1 MNLQDELLNRL
12 LNKYERSGHCLP
24 GKSSNRRVGISL
36 NEAEFPY
43 YQRNRRE
50 RVEEVNAIIGRMQ
63 TAGLV
68 TFRYRKGYEGWLIDK
83 IYLNLERIPDA
94 YRAVGRL
101 PASLQARKLLEVLT
115 DAYMKTGRPWVRR
128 LIEDEQKRLREK
140 FRASRLLPDKPG
152 LAKDLFSVLQAAE
165 KEPQLMRVLSVQCF
179 QDSKHLE
186 RELLGFLLSIARHY
200 EPDTVTYSHQSEERL
215 TDNEVLAQIGI
226 LRYPEI
232 FELCGDIILTLEGTS
247 IPTAPFARGFCLQSE
262 TLAEVQGIRL
272 DGIHR
277 VYFVENRTNY
287 RALVLRGIPPDV
299 LLIYHGGFYSPA
311 HGRLFQQIAR
321 AARDDTLF
329 YFWGDLDLGGF
340 QMFERLRKNIIPGLH
355 SYRMN
360 SSELYRYLHTGKSRS
375 ADYLHRL
382 EQFQPRIEDPA
393 IRDGIAAILKTGI
406 TVEQESMLD
415 DDMAL

>member
-1 MNLQDELLNRL
+1 MNLQNELLNRL

-128 LIEDEQKRLREK
+128 FIEDEQKRLREK

-152 LAKDLFSVLQAAE
+152 
-165 KEPQLMRVLSVQCF
+165 
-179 QDSKHLE
+179 
-186 RELLGFLLSIARHY
+186 
-200 EPDTVTYSHQSEERL
+200 
-215 TDNEVLAQIGI
+215 
-226 LRYPEI
+226 
-232 FELCGDIILTLEGTS
+232 
-247 IPTAPFARGFCLQSE
+247 
-262 TLAEVQGIRL
+262 
-272 DGIHR
+272 
-277 VYFVENRTNY
+277 
-287 RALVLRGIPPDV
+287 
-299 LLIYHGGFYSPA
+299 
-311 HGRLFQQIAR
+311 
-321 AARDDTLF
+321 
-329 YFWGDLDLGGF
+329 
-340 QMFERLRKNIIPGLH
+340 
-355 SYRMN
+355 
-360 SSELYRYLHTGKSRS
+360 
-375 ADYLHRL
+375 
-382 EQFQPRIEDPA
+382 
-393 IRDGIAAILKTGI
+393 
-406 TVEQESMLD
+406 
-415 DDMAL
+415 